1 MRQRQALTTMPETSS
16 YYHIAYAI
24 ALGIY
29 AAYGLSLYIRRK
41 GVKAGR

>member
-1 MRQRQALTTMPETSS
+1 MRQRQTRNIMPETSS

-29 AAYGLSLYIRRK
+29 AAYGFSLYIRRK
-41 GVKAGR
+41 RVKAGR

>member
-1 MRQRQALTTMPETSS
+1 MRQQQARITMPETSS

-29 AAYGLSLYIRRK
+29 AVYGLSLYLRRK

>member
-1 MRQRQALTTMPETSS
+1 MPETSS

-29 AAYGLSLYIRRK
+29 AIYGLSLHIRRK
-41 GVKAGR
+41 RVRAKR

>member
-1 MRQRQALTTMPETSS
+1 MPETSS

-29 AAYGLSLYIRRK
+29 AAYALSLHIMRK
-41 GVKAGR
+41 RVRAKR

>member
-1 MRQRQALTTMPETSS
+1 MRQRQTRITMPETSS

-29 AAYGLSLYIRRK
+29 AVYGLSLYVRRK